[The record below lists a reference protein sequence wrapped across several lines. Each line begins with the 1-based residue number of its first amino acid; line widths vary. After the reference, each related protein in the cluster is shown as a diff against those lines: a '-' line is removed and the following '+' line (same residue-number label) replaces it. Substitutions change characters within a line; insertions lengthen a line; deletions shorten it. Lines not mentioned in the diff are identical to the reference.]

1 VTHPPAGRGGR
12 RDQTD
17 RDEGI
22 GITMLA
28 LLSAPRG
35 RVSAAR
41 VAARAQQLDEAEAY
55 GIIIRL
61 PRPQA
66 ADAAPVRPLRALRL
80 VETDR

>member
-1 VTHPPAGRGGR
+1 M
-12 RDQTD
+12 
-17 RDEGI
+17 EGI

-41 VAARAQQLDEAEAY
+41 VAARAQELDEAKAF

-61 PRPQA
+61 PHVEAPE
-66 ADAAPVRPLRALRL
+66 AAPVRPLRI
-80 VETDR
+80 VEVAP

>member
-1 VTHPPAGRGGR
+1 MK
-12 RDQTD
+12 
-17 RDEGI
+17 GI

-41 VAARAQQLDEAEAY
+41 VAARAQELDEAEAF

-61 PRPQA
+61 PRVQPM
-66 ADAAPVRPLRALRL
+66 DAPLRPLRALAAE
-80 VETDR
+80 VAQ

>member
-1 VTHPPAGRGGR
+1 M
-12 RDQTD
+12 
-17 RDEGI
+17 EGI

-41 VAARAQQLDEAEAY
+41 VAARAQELDEAEAF

-61 PRPQA
+61 PRVEAPG
-66 ADAAPVRPLRALRL
+66 AAPVRPLRALRTAE
-80 VETDR
+80 VAP

>member
-1 VTHPPAGRGGR
+1 M
-12 RDQTD
+12 
-17 RDEGI
+17 EGI

-41 VAARAQQLDEAEAY
+41 VAARAQALDEAEAF

-61 PRPQA
+61 PRVEA
-66 ADAAPVRPLRALRL
+66 AETAPIRPLRALAEAVR
-80 VETDR
+80 